1 MDGNRLAVFFMA
13 VYRQKDIG
21 NQAGKHLDHEPMAA
35 SGNKV
40 IHLEVPLPPGKEAL
54 YLPAQLVY
62 LGDLFG
68 SEVEAT
74 GGSPVGITLNRVTD
88 QPQRDAGLIHPFT
101 PQQNLGIRKNHAPRG
116 HRVGFQTGCN
126 GVLLDADNKNHQFM
140 I

>member
-1 MDGNRLAVFFMA
+1 MA

-74 GGSPVGITLNRVTD
+74 GGSPVGFTLNRVTD

-126 GVLLDADNKNHQFM
+126 GVLLDADNKMFFSLHDSPPE
-140 I
+140 